1 MEESERMEMVRQIQK
16 SFYQSTASTAIS
28 NDDNT
33 SSDEEGNV
41 GAESGPKLLS
51 GHGGIMTNLPL
62 WRVGWVEVPGRAN
75 ILNVHEGHY
84 THMFETIVR
93 RHEQELEHGHS
104 DHPTPMY
111 FGHLHLPGGTKSSR
125 TGERRFAL
133 KSWRD
138 EVADKEGFDM
148 LDRSAV
154 LGCLMRITDY
164 RRLQDGRLILF
175 VQALERFVVNKVVR
189 DFPYAVANV
198 QLLPDVEELGDA
210 IHDENFGRLARDRAV
225 QRALHHYHD
234 YEFESTQLPL
244 PTNTEYMQTSAIAGA
259 AMAKLL
265 PFAQYDVDSQFTL
278 DDEHASKSP
287 EATSSEPMEGFAGG
301 SPHLQDELERCGIL
315 QAVIMPDSASDA
327 DGIEKLIWLELEELT
342 RHTKFILPR
351 EIKCLLPPE
360 MDYLEFAEPPS
371 SSRKPEDDSTS
382 CTLSSDY
389 PAARRQT
396 RLSFSVPAIWETPGQ
411 ASAMR
416 QALLQ
421 FTSTTARLY
430 IVLQQ
435 LKEMNRK
442 CDDTTTSI
450 GEFE

>member
-16 SFYQSTASTAIS
+16 SFYQSTAATSD
-28 NDDNT
+28 NDDT

-41 GAESGPKLLS
+41 GAENGPKLMS
-51 GHGGIMTNLPL
+51 GDGIMTNLPL

-84 THMFETIVR
+84 THMFETIIR
-93 RHEQELEHGHS
+93 RHEQALADGQHS
-104 DHPTPMY
+104 DNPAPPMY

-138 EVADKEGFDM
+138 EVADKERFDM

-175 VQALERFVVNKVVR
+175 VQALERFVVDKVVR

-198 QLLPDVEELGDA
+198 QLLPDIEELGDA
-210 IHDENFGRLARDRAV
+210 IHDENFGKLARGRAV

-244 PTNTEYMQTSAIAGA
+244 PTNTEYMQTNAISGA
-259 AMAKLL
+259 AMAKML
-265 PFAQYDVDSQFTL
+265 PFAQYNLGSEFSKE
-278 DDEHASKSP
+278 DEHASKSS
-287 EATSSEPMEGFAGG
+287 ETASSENTEGFSGG
-301 SPHLQDELERCGIL
+301 SPPLEEELERCGIL
-315 QAVIMPDSASDA
+315 QEVMMPDSVSDA

-342 RHTKFILPR
+342 RNTKFILPR

-360 MDYLEFAEPPS
+360 MDYLEFAELP
-371 SSRKPEDDSTS
+371 TS
-382 CTLSSDY
+382 GKETDGTPCSLSSDY
-389 PAARRQT
+389 PAKKRRT

-442 CDDTTTSI
+442 YDDTNTSM